1 MCSGVLNSRPK
12 CLNQLHYPMSPITQK
27 TNRKNHNHFTSSG
40 ISWKEDQQT
49 PRNNSKKLQCGID
62 GFPVTYRKDNEH
74 IGWSIHSAEFFN
86 PINQNFTK
94 INGAFTMNK
103 ILEFVDYNKFPLV
116 TKLTEMN
123 SIRVFSSPIKLQ
135 VTFISKFNLH

>member
-1 MCSGVLNSRPK
+1 MVVGHTPQTIGVNSKYNCSIWLKDCRMCSGVLNSRPK

-94 INGAFTMNK
+94 ISLHAF
-103 ILEFVDYNKFPLV
+103 
-116 TKLTEMN
+116 
-123 SIRVFSSPIKLQ
+123 
-135 VTFISKFNLH
+135 H